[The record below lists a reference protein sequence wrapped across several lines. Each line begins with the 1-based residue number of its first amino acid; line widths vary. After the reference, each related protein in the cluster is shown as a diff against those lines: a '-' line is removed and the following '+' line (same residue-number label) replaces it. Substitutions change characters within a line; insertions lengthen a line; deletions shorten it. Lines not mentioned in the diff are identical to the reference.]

1 MAYYT
6 ITNICQRGGALKTL
20 SSKLHKGVGVCR

>member
-1 MAYYT
+1 MAKYT
-6 ITNICQRGGALKTL
+6 ITRNYQRGALKAL